1 MTVKERLRELRL
13 EKGLSQ
19 NALALRTGLS
29 QSAIARWEIGESEP
43 CATAIVILAK
53 FFGESADYLLGL
65 KDE

>member
-1 MTVKERLRELRL
+1 MEQ
-13 EKGLSQ
+13 GLSQ